1 MTQGLVITDTS
12 RQSIR
17 ECAMTD
23 ETAVIP
29 FERIA
34 AAIYVFRGEK
44 VRLDRD
50 LAALYGVE
58 TKVLKQAVDARSR
71 IGLALR

>member
-1 MTQGLVITDTS
+1 MTQRMALTDTS

-23 ETAVIP
+23 ETAIIP

-44 VRLDRD
+44 GMLDRCR
-50 LAALYGVE
+50 AAIYGVE
-58 TKVLKQAVDARSR
+58 TKVLKQAVAARSR
-71 IGLALR
+71 IGLR